1 MGVFFFPPTV
11 ENVHNVPHNFPPENF
26 AGARKSKRGSHMNLK
41 QSLNHSIK
49 DSIKA
54 VNVALSVVLLLSP
67 LSLPAHADFKYT
79 DSTKMTG
86 GSLYG
91 LMKFAARFSKKGENP
106 LDPVVTSRYIKGGRL
121 RTDNSDGTVLII
133 DLEGR
138 RVTTMNTLQKTYS
151 TATFDEIKAA
161 MEQAMQQMQQM
172 QQQMQQQPP
181 RPQSEPNPQN
191 VQLNLTPKFDVTP
204 GAGNRVILGVPTNET
219 IMHMDLNVAAT
230 ATPQPGDTTASG
242 QPMPSGP
249 QTVNGTMTMTVD
261 MFMAPTVPGYQ
272 EIGEFY
278 RRMAQEINWVPP
290 SNIHVDPRVTQGL
303 TELQKNS
310 AEFKGLP
317 MLETISM
324 GMSVPPGQQVGQ
336 QTGQQTG
343 QPTSSQDSRPNSS
356 RPSNTSSRSDDI
368 PTTPSAM
375 IVKGLGGMFSKK
387 KQPDNPPA
395 PSSSSAGSSSAPTAD
410 NSQPMSATLMEMTT
424 EVTSFSTSSL
434 DSSVF
439 EVPAGYTQIQAPPGQ
454 ILGGRVG
461 GPPQNSRQN

>member
-1 MGVFFFPPTV
+1 
-11 ENVHNVPHNFPPENF
+11 
-26 AGARKSKRGSHMNLK
+26 MNLK
-41 QSLNHSIK
+41 PSMNLRQSMPRKQSLKNSLK
-49 DSIKA
+49 RSVKA

-67 LSLPAHADFKYT
+67 LSVPAHADFKYT

-91 LMKFAARFSKKGENP
+91 LMKFAARFSKKGQNP
-106 LDPVVTSRYIKGGRL
+106 LDPVVTSHYIKGGRL
-121 RTDNSDGTVLII
+121 RTDNSDGTVMII

-138 RVTTMNTLQKTYS
+138 RIININTMQKTYS

-161 MEQAMQQMQQM
+161 AEQAMQQM
-172 QQQMQQQPP
+172 QQQMQQAPKAQPDA
-181 RPQSEPNPQN
+181 NPQN
-191 VQLNLTPKFDVTP
+191 VQVNLTPKFDVTP

-230 ATPQPGDTTASG
+230 ATPEPGDTTASG
-242 QPMPSGP
+242 QPVPSGP

-290 SNIHVDPRVTQGL
+290 SNIHVDPRVSQGL

-324 GMSVPPGQQVGQ
+324 GMSIPP
-336 QTGQQTG
+336 GQQTG
-343 QPTSSQDSRPNSS
+343 QPAESTQETRSNSS
-356 RPSNTSSRSDDI
+356 RPSNTSSRNDDI
-368 PTTPSAM
+368 PTTPSAA

-387 KQPDNPPA
+387 KQADNPP
-395 PSSSSAGSSSAPTAD
+395 PQSSGSSGPAAAPNAD
-410 NSQPMSATLMEMTT
+410 NSQPTSATLMEMTT

-434 DSSVF
+434 DSSIF
-439 EVPAGYTQIQAPPGQ
+439 EVPAGYTQVQAPQGQ
-454 ILGGRVG
+454 FLGGRGG
-461 GPPQNSRQN
+461 GPPQK

>member
-1 MGVFFFPPTV
+1 
-11 ENVHNVPHNFPPENF
+11 
-26 AGARKSKRGSHMNLK
+26 MNLK
-41 QSLNHSIK
+41 AAMNHSIK
-49 DSIKA
+49 DSVKA
-54 VNVALSVVLLLSP
+54 VNVTLSVVLLLSP

-106 LDPVVTSRYIKGGRL
+106 LDPTVTSHYIKGGRL

-138 RVTTMNTLQKTYS
+138 RVTTINTLQKTYS

-161 MEQAMQQMQQM
+161 MEQAMQQMQQ
-172 QQQMQQQPP
+172 QMQQQPP

-191 VQLNLTPKFDVTP
+191 VQVNLTPKFDVTP

-336 QTGQQTG
+336 QTGQ
-343 QPTSSQDSRPNSS
+343 PTQSSQDSRPNSS

-395 PSSSSAGSSSAPTAD
+395 PSSSSAGSSSAPAAD
-410 NSQPMSATLMEMTT
+410 NSQPTSATLMEMTT
-424 EVTSFSTSSL
+424 EVTSFSSSSL

-439 EVPAGYTQIQAPPGQ
+439 EVPAGYTLVQAPPGQ
-454 ILGGRVG
+454 ILGGRAG

>member
-1 MGVFFFPPTV
+1 MP
-11 ENVHNVPHNFPPENF
+11 
-26 AGARKSKRGSHMNLK
+26 R
-41 QSLNHSIK
+41 SIK
-49 DSIKA
+49 HSIKA

-67 LSLPAHADFKYT
+67 LSVPAHADFKYT

-91 LMKFAARFSKKGENP
+91 LMKFAARFSKKGQNP
-106 LDPVVTSRYIKGGRL
+106 LDPVVTSHYIKGGRL
-121 RTDNSDGTVLII
+121 RTDNSDGTSMVI

-138 RVTTMNTLQKTYS
+138 RVTAINTAQKTYS

-161 MEQAMQQMQQM
+161 MQQAMQQM
-172 QQQMQQQPP
+172 QQQMQQAPKSP
-181 RPQSEPNPQN
+181 SEPNPQN
-191 VQLNLTPKFDVTP
+191 VQVNVTPKFDITP
-204 GAGNRVILGVPTNET
+204 GSASRVILGVPTNET
-219 IMHMDLNVAAT
+219 IMHMDLNLAAT
-230 ATPQPGDTTASG
+230 ATPEPGDTTASG
-242 QPMPSGP
+242 QPPGQPSMPSGP

-336 QTGQQTG
+336 QTGQPAESAQETR
-343 QPTSSQDSRPNSS
+343 SNSS
-356 RPSNTSSRSDDI
+356 RPSNTSSRNDDI
-368 PTTPSAM
+368 PTTPSAA

-387 KQPDNPPA
+387 KQADNPPA
-395 PSSSSAGSSSAPTAD
+395 QSSGSSGPSAAPTAD
-410 NSQPMSATLMEMTT
+410 NSQPTSATLMEMTT

-439 EVPAGYTQIQAPPGQ
+439 EVPAGFTLVPTPPGQ

-461 GPPQNSRQN
+461 GPQQN